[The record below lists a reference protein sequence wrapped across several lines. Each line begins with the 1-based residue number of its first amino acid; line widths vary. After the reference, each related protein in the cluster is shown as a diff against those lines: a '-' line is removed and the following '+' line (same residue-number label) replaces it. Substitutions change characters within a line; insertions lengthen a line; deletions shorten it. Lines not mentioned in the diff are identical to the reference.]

1 MSNFF
6 LTLIWIVCCIMIL
19 LVFIQSMR
27 DLLMSEDTKK
37 WFYSTRIGAWVC
49 NRRNKVKILT
59 DEEYYQMWNG
69 KTVEGE

>member
-19 LVFIQSMR
+19 LVFTQSMR

-37 WFYSTRIGAWVC
+37 WFYSTRIGAWFC
-49 NRRNKVKILT
+49 NRRNKVEILT
-59 DEEYYQMWNG
+59 DEEYMKLWNG